1 MAITHHPADDLLVA
15 YAAGSLSES
24 LSLLVATHSALC
36 PRCRREIERAEAI
49 GAAVLEEG
57 APADM
62 ESSALEATLA
72 RLNGA
77 SGTSEG
83 MTGKRPTSPFA
94 DAGAK
99 AIPDPLRSYLGGHL
113 DDLSWRRLGPGVR
126 QFPVLSQPGGL
137 NTRLLRIAPRTT
149 LPEHGHGGEEHTLVL
164 TGCFFDGDEVFARGD
179 LESAHGEIVHQPVS
193 GPDEECICLVVTD
206 APIRFT
212 GILGRVLQPFVKF

>member
-1 MAITHHPADDLLVA
+1 MTIRHHPSDDLLLA

-24 LSLLVATHSALC
+24 LSLMVATHSALC

-49 GAAVLEEG
+49 GAALVDEAEPL
-57 APADM
+57 AM
-62 ESSALEATLA
+62 ESAALDVVLA
-72 RLNGA
+72 RLDDGVGSSPA
-77 SGTSEG
+77 VAE
-83 MTGKRPTSPFA
+83 KRPAAPFS

-99 AIPDPLRSYLGGHL
+99 AIPEPLRSYLHGRL

-164 TGCFFDGDEVFARGD
+164 KGCFFDGDEVFARGD

-193 GPDEECICLVVTD
+193 GPDEDCICLVVTD
-206 APIRFT
+206 APLRFT
-212 GILGRVLQPFVKF
+212 GLLGRIVQPFVKF